1 MKKIKQKINF
11 NGIKTVSLKKRN
23 SKVTV
28 EDSAKVTGKGDS
40 FSAFLASLPRILAA
54 EDFKSVVA
62 AMQTARR
69 NRKKILIMMG
79 AHAVKCGLNPLLI
92 DLMDKGFISGIAMNG
107 ATAIHDFE
115 LAFCGKT
122 SEDVSASIQ
131 DGSFGMSKET
141 SDFFNLAMKTAARK
155 NAGLGEVA
163 GAMILKQRLP
173 YAGYS
178 LQANAARLGIP
189 VTIHVAIGTDI
200 IHPHP
205 GCNGAYLGKAS
216 MNDFQ
221 RFTALVS
228 QLENGVALNIGS
240 AVIMPEVFLK
250 AVSAARNLGYRVDN
264 FTAVCMDMI
273 RHYRPFQNVVS
284 RPTAGSGKGYYLIG
298 HHEIMLPLLHRALVE
313 AI

>member
-1 MKKIKQKINF
+1 
-11 NGIKTVSLKKRN
+11 
-23 SKVTV
+23 
-28 EDSAKVTGKGDS
+28 
-40 FSAFLASLPRILAA
+40 
-54 EDFKSVVA
+54 
-62 AMQTARR
+62 
-69 NRKKILIMMG
+69 
-79 AHAVKCGLNPLLI
+79 
-92 DLMDKGFISGIAMNG
+92 
-107 ATAIHDFE
+107 
-115 LAFCGKT
+115 
-122 SEDVSASIQ
+122 
-131 DGSFGMSKET
+131 
-141 SDFFNLAMKTAARK
+141 MKTAARK